1 MRNLFSKLWSDDAG
15 VVTIEYL
22 VLGTF
27 LALALIVG
35 VTSLAAAVNSE
46 LSELAQ
52 AILTFNQ
59 SYSSDG
65 YSSCNATKTGS
76 AGADTTDSSSITSTT
91 VTADTISDSVC
102 Q

>member
-1 MRNLFSKLWSDDAG
+1 MNLFSKLWADDAG

-27 LALALIVG
+27 LGLALIVG
-35 VTSLAAAVNSE
+35 VTSVAAAVNAE
-46 LSELAQ
+46 LSELAN

-65 YSSCNATKTGS
+65 YSTCNATKTGS
-76 AGADTTDSSSITSTT
+76 AAADTTQTSFITSTT
-91 VTADTISDSVC
+91 VAASSIDDDVC
-102 Q
+102 N